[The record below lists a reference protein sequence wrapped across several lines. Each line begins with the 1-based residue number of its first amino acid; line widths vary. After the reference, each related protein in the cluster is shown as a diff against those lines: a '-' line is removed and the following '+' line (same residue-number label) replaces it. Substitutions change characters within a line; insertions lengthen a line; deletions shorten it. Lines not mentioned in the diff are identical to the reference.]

1 MMKIILNEITSS
13 MGVIV
18 SENMQ
23 AHTKLKRYREK
34 LGIYKHKMGSSSKDN
49 KKLLEKIKSYDE
61 LVVKFEHELENCYL
75 KLNSN
80 TGFLIKTK

>member
-1 MMKIILNEITSS
+1 
-13 MGVIV
+13 
-18 SENMQ
+18 
-23 AHTKLKRYREK
+23 
-34 LGIYKHKMGSSSKDN
+34 
-49 KKLLEKIKSYDE
+49 LLEKIKSYDE